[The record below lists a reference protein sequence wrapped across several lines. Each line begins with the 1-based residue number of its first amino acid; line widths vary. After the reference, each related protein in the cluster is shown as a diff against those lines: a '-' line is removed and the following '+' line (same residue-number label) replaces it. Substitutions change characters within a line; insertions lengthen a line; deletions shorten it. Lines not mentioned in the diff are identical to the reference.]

1 MKSDEDLHI
10 DVQAAIKLQQELH
23 RADIDIKVVDA
34 IVILTGTVTSLEDKI
49 VAEKAVEKVA
59 GVKAVSANIDVLP
72 YGFKVKTDDTIKA
85 EVLNIFKLHWDIP
98 DDKVE
103 ITVNDGL
110 VILEGKIKWHYQ
122 KDAATKATCGIEG
135 VKGVINTILVDK
147 R

>member
-23 RADIDIKVVDA
+23 QTDIDIKVVDG
-34 IVILTGTVTSLEDKI
+34 IVILTGTVTNLEDKI
-49 VAEKAVEKVA
+49 AAEKVA
-59 GVKAVSANIDVLP
+59 DVKALSANIDVLP
-72 YGFKVKTDDTIKA
+72 YGLKVKTDDTIKA

-98 DDKVE
+98 EDKVE
-103 ITVNDGL
+103 VTVNDGL

>member
-1 MKSDEDLHI
+1 MKSDKDLHI

-23 RADIDIKVVDA
+23 QTDIDIKVVDG
-34 IVILTGTVTSLEDKI
+34 IVILTGTVTNLEDKI
-49 VAEKAVEKVA
+49 AAEKVA
-59 GVKAVSANIDVLP
+59 DVKALSANIDVLP
-72 YGFKVKTDDTIKA
+72 YGLKVKTDDTIKA

-98 DDKVE
+98 DHKVE

>member
-1 MKSDEDLHI
+1 MKSDKDLHI

-23 RADIDIKVVDA
+23 QTDIDIKVVDG
-34 IVILTGTVTSLEDKI
+34 IVILTGTVTNLEDKI
-49 VAEKAVEKVA
+49 AAEKVA
-59 GVKAVSANIDVLP
+59 DVKALSANIDVLP
-72 YGFKVKTDDTIKA
+72 YGLKVKTDDTIKA

>member
-10 DVQAAIKLQQELH
+10 DMQAAIKLQQELH
-23 RADIDIKVVDA
+23 QTDIDIKVVDG
-34 IVILTGTVTSLEDKI
+34 IVILTGTVTNLEDKI
-49 VAEKAVEKVA
+49 AAEKVA
-59 GVKAVSANIDVLP
+59 GVKALSANIDVLP
-72 YGFKVKTDDTIKA
+72 YGLKVKTDDTIKA